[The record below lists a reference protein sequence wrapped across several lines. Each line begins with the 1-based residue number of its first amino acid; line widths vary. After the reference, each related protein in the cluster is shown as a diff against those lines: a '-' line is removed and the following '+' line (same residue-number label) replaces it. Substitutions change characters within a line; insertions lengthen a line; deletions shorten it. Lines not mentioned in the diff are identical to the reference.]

1 MDTTTS
7 TTTNLDTLREAHR
20 AVAATQTTLD
30 AAYHAAE
37 RDAHAAQSYALSMAD
52 AAHAAQDAIVE
63 RRADLSAAERVARIA
78 DSTATSAWQ
87 EAHAAQEAESAAS
100 AARDTNWQAVVAARD
115 AMLTAAKTAT
125 TPAPTPPQAD
135 EPIEEVTE
143 CSGAGE
149 GEWACYCN
157 TAGNTAG
164 PGSRAVSRH
173 ETEAEAARAVEAHRQ
188 WIVAGG
194 HPHTLYRYEVRQW
207 DGERWSV
214 PC

>member
-7 TTTNLDTLREAHR
+7 TTTNLDTLREAYR
-20 AVAATQTTLD
+20 AVSATQETLD

-37 RDAHAAQSYALSMAD
+37 RDAHAAASYAITMTEDAH
-52 AAHAAQDAIVE
+52 AAHAAIVE

-78 DSTATSAWQ
+78 DSTAASAWQ
-87 EAHAAQEAESAAS
+87 EAHAAQGAESAAEV
-100 AARDTNWQAVVAARD
+100 ARDTNLQAVVAARD
-115 AMLTAAKTAT
+115 AMLTATTPAT
-125 TPAPTPPQAD
+125 TPAPMAAQAD

-143 CSGAGE
+143 CSGA

>member
-87 EAHAAQEAESAAS
+87 EAHAAQAAESAAS
-100 AARDTNWQAVVAARD
+100 AARETNWQAVVAARD

-125 TPAPTPPQAD
+125 TPAPMAAQAD
-135 EPIEEVTE
+135 EPI
-143 CSGAGE
+143 SGA
-149 GEWACYCN
+149 GEWACYFN

>member
-1 MDTTTS
+1 MSTTMS
-7 TTTNLDTLREAHR
+7 TTTNLETLHEAYR
-20 AVAATQTTLD
+20 AVTATQRTLD

-37 RDAHAAQSYALSMAD
+37 HDAHAAQLYATSMTD
-52 AAHAAQDAIVE
+52 DAHAAQDAVVE
-63 RRADLSAAERVARIA
+63 RRADLSEAVQAAWIA
-78 DSTATSAWQ
+78 EGTATSAWQ

-125 TPAPTPPQAD
+125 TPAPMAAQAD
-135 EPIEEVTE
+135 EPI
-143 CSGAGE
+143 SGA
-149 GEWACYCN
+149 GEWACYFN